1 MASYTPA
8 GEVEALP
15 VLLLAAAAVPHVAP
29 VAVGEL
35 ELLEVEQL
43 VPDVHDV
50 AAQRV
55 VQSPQLVAPVRG
67 CMLPLLQMQLQ
78 LTVVVI
84 PPAV

>member
-1 MASYTPA
+1 M
-8 GEVEALP
+8 
-15 VLLLAAAAVPHVAP
+15 LLATTAAVPQVAP

-35 ELLEVEQL
+35 ELLEDEQL

-55 VQSPQLVAPVRG
+55 VQSLQSVAPLMG
-67 CMLPLLQMQLQ
+67 CMLPLLQIQLQ
-78 LTVVVI
+78 LVVVVR